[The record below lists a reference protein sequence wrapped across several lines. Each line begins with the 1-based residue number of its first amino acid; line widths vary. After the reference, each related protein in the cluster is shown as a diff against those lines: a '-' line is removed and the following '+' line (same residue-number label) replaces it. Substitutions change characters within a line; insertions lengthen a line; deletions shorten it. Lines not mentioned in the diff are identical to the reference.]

1 MEQTYKFGLF
11 DALSK
16 AQAAMKG
23 AVKDST
29 NPHFRSR
36 YADLE
41 SVIEAI
47 RKPFA
52 DNGLCFSQRVADGML
67 VTTIAHESGESFE
80 SAVPLIVTPKLI
92 HEKDKSGNILSSKE
106 VIDSQVYGSALTYS
120 RRYGLAAA
128 AGVSQ
133 TDDDGNAACEAPKP
147 VFVASNPV
155 PAASKPVPAATVTST
170 APEVYRHIKHRELCL
185 EEARKVGHSAN
196 MLLLHKEKLV
206 PFLEA
211 NATTGDLGKW
221 IEVFFTKELAG
232 AKME

>member
-1 MEQTYKFGLF
+1 MNELF
-11 DALSK
+11 KAMSR

-23 AVKDST
+23 AVKDAT

-52 DNGLCFSQRVADGML
+52 DNGLCFFQRVAEERL
-67 VTTIAHESGESFE
+67 VTTICHESGEMFE
-80 SAVPLIVTPKLI
+80 CAVPLIIAKNDMQGV
-92 HEKDKSGNILSSKE
+92 
-106 VIDSQVYGSALTYS
+106 GSAITYA

-147 VFVASNPV
+147 VPSAPK
-155 PAASKPVPAATVTST
+155 PAPTMAKPTPDQAVDL
-170 APEVYRHIKHRELCL
+170 YRHTKHRDLCVD
-185 EEARKVGHSAN
+185 EAKKIGISAN
-196 MLLLHKEKLV
+196 ALLLHKEKLV

-211 NATTGDLGKW
+211 NASTADVGKW
-221 IEVFFTKELAG
+221 LDAFFKREEA
-232 AKME
+232 AK